1 MKLKIGI
8 VGYGAIGK
16 AHYAELR
23 RSDKFEVCGV
33 FDKNCKD
40 EFCRAP
46 QFENFKDFIAQSH
59 PQALVLCVEQKEL
72 FDAFNEC
79 AKFCQNILIA
89 CGEFK
94 NLDRLKELNHVA
106 KSAKIR
112 VCAGFSDR
120 FRPAIVSL
128 QKALSKESEIY
139 GIHIS
144 YSKPNLGADII
155 SGLCLPC
162 IDLAKTIAKSEI
174 YEFSSSFSNK
184 TNSRSSDNALIKFKS
199 KNQILTSV
207 LNSHCGTFER
217 FNVEINAKS
226 GAYFGD
232 LIANRLFEL
241 TEDGQINL
249 KIDADQNEIKVQ
261 YDAFF
266 DYCVSG
272 EIGELSTLDDVIKIM
287 ELFA

>member
-89 CGEFK
+89 CGGFK
-94 NLDRLKELNHVA
+94 NLDRLKELNYVA

-139 GIHIS
+139 S
-144 YSKPNLGADII
+144 GAARRQLAAQSTPRSVYRTIYPKQPGRSQRVGARR
-155 SGLCLPC
+155 SGAPRSRRVYERAS
-162 IDLAKTIAKSEI
+162 DPIAARQ
-174 YEFSSSFSNK
+174 N
-184 TNSRSSDNALIKFKS
+184 RR
-199 KNQILTSV
+199 ILTLRRLSGC
-207 LNSHCGTFER
+207 LNG
-217 FNVEINAKS
+217 KS
-226 GAYFGD
+226 QGS
-232 LIANRLFEL
+232 
-241 TEDGQINL
+241 L
-249 KIDADQNEIKVQ
+249 KHSFPSFQA
-261 YDAFF
+261 A
-266 DYCVSG
+266 
-272 EIGELSTLDDVIKIM
+272 
-287 ELFA
+287 